1 MKKKRITIKE
11 VAEAANVSAMTV
23 SNVLNKRTE
32 SVSLKTKYKV
42 EQEIIR
48 LNYRR
53 QTAARNL
60 RAAHQFCVGMIVVDK
75 SPKFLT
81 DFFTTELV
89 TGLANVLNT
98 ADYTMTIQGI
108 NGNNLVNSNIMRSLE
123 VGGLCVML
131 SGTNKVRNKVIKQL
145 QSLEQPLIIFQQ
157 EVNEINKNLCVIR
170 QNDFNG
176 GQLIGKYLLSK
187 DVQEFLIIKPKQ
199 VWPALDYRINGF
211 KQEIIKLNEN
221 VSIKIIQ
228 SKSESFVD
236 VQTTLNKYLKENP
249 LPGAI
254 FGCNDQIAYASI
266 ILLRE
271 KGYSIPYDIRV
282 VGFNGFDAHRNL
294 EPNLTTVISNAY
306 EMGQIAGKKMLNYFS
321 TGYFL
326 ENDVILPV
334 HLSIGATA

>member
-1 MKKKRITIKE
+1 M
-11 VAEAANVSAMTV
+11 
-23 SNVLNKRTE
+23 
-32 SVSLKTKYKV
+32 
-42 EQEIIR
+42 
-48 LNYRR
+48 
-53 QTAARNL
+53 
-60 RAAHQFCVGMIVVDK
+60 
-75 SPKFLT
+75 
-81 DFFTTELV
+81 
-89 TGLANVLNT
+89 
-98 ADYTMTIQGI
+98 
-108 NGNNLVNSNIMRSLE
+108 
-123 VGGLCVML
+123 
-131 SGTNKVRNKVIKQL
+131 
-145 QSLEQPLIIFQQ
+145 
-157 EVNEINKNLCVIR
+157 
-170 QNDFNG
+170 
-176 GQLIGKYLLSK
+176 
-187 DVQEFLIIKPKQ
+187 
-199 VWPALDYRINGF
+199 
-211 KQEIIKLNEN
+211 
-221 VSIKIIQ
+221 SIKIIQ

-236 VQTTLNKYLKENP
+236 VQTTLNKYLKGNP